1 MKFTTPVALA
11 VASAALLLAACAAPV
26 RPPAGDVTGDVTR
39 AVTQPVEKVAAV
51 GRQYTVVSEDSELRI
66 LVFADGPL
74 ARLGHPHV
82 IGGNVI
88 SGNIW
93 LAEDFHRS
101 SLELFV
107 DVPALRV
114 DDPKWRLAEG
124 FDPQMDDDAIA
135 GTGDNLRSPAVL
147 DADRYPQIVIRSV
160 AVSGPRWQPD
170 VTMEITLRG
179 DTRAMI
185 VPVALDIAGGTITAT
200 GRFLLRQTEFG
211 IEPFSALGGRLRV
224 ADDILVRFRIAARE

>member
-11 VASAALLLAACAAPV
+11 IVSAALLVAACAAPV
-26 RPPAGDVTGDVTR
+26 RPPAGDVSR
-39 AVTQPVEKVAAV
+39 AVAQPVQTVDAV
-51 GRQYTVVSEDSELRI
+51 GRRYTVAAEDSELRI

-88 SGNIW
+88 SGGLW

-101 SLELFV
+101 SLELFI

-114 DDPKWRLAEG
+114 DDPEWRLAEG

-135 GTGDNLRSPAVL
+135 DTGDNLRSPAVL
-147 DADRYPQIVIRSV
+147 DAERYPQIVIRSV

-170 VTMEITLRG
+170 VTIEITLRG
-179 DTRAMI
+179 ETRAMT
-185 VPVALDIAGGTITAT
+185 VPVALNVADGTITAT
-200 GRFLLRQTEFG
+200 GRFRLLQTEFG
-211 IEPFSALGGRLRV
+211 IEPFSAVSGRLRV
-224 ADDILVRFRIAARE
+224 ADEIMVRFRVVARK